1 MKKIIDRIVYDTEKA
16 EQIAFYSS
24 NYNPGDF
31 EYFEERLYQTKKGNW
46 FLHGEGGPASPYCET
61 FGNSTSGSE
70 EIVPMD
76 EDEVIEWCER
86 RQLIT
91 VLMERFPEAIEEA

>member
-1 MKKIIDRIVYDTEKA
+1 MKKIIDKVLYNTETA

-46 FLHGEGGPASPYCET
+46 FLHGEGGPSSPYTET
-61 FGNSTSGSE
+61 FGNSRSGSQ

-76 EDEVIEWCER
+76 EDEVIEWLER
-86 RQLIT
+86 RQLID
-91 VLMERFPEAIEEA
+91 VLETHFGHAIEEA